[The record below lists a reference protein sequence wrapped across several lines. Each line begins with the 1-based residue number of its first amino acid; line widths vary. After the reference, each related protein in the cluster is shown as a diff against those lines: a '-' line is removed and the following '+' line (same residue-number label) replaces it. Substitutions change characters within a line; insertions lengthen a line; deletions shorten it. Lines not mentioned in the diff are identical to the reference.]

1 MPGQS
6 ILFHAHSPN
15 DRSAQGNYSFQVVRR
30 RRARALVSFNHLCDQ
45 SHISILPKYFISF
58 TCAILHLHTPGLA
71 SWKVHD
77 ESGTAPHGRWW
88 YSPANSLRSLSV
100 VSIMIIAI
108 FFFHRRSSQRPID
121 RTCAPNDDSSRSE
134 QWTVATMVTASH
146 SKIYAFQNV

>member
-6 ILFHAHSPN
+6 ILFHAYSPN
-15 DRSAQGNYSFQVVRR
+15 DRSAQGNYSYQVVRR

-108 FFFHRRSSQRPID
+108 FFFPPSLLTKAHRSHMRAKRRQQSQWAVNCGDDGD
-121 RTCAPNDDSSRSE
+121 R
-134 QWTVATMVTASH
+134 VA
-146 SKIYAFQNV
+146 F